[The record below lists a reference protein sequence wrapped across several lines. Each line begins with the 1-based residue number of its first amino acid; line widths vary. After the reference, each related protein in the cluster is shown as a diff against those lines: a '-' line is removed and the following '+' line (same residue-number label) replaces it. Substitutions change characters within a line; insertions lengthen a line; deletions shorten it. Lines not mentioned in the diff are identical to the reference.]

1 MSTKRKVLQGSASN
15 VVRLGLSMM
24 VSLIL
29 PPFLVH
35 RLSTAEY
42 GAWVLILQ
50 CSAYVGL
57 LDFGLHLPLIQAY
70 LTAPSYSGRFQSQYN

>member
-1 MSTKRKVLQGSASN
+1 MSRKRKVLQGSASN
-15 VVRLGLSMM
+15 MVRVLLSLM
-24 VSLIL
+24 VSLVL

-57 LDFGLHLPLIQAY
+57 LDFV
-70 LTAPSYSGRFQSQYN
+70 